1 MSDPIAD
8 LLTALSAAQFALVE
22 AGDRIRSRE
31 GWSPAYRR
39 AANASHAARDAV
51 DRYRRATDATNLEAE
66 YRDFEQAAIRFRQQ
80 IKDRRGA
87 AQSNAN

>member
-1 MSDPIAD
+1 MPDPTAD
-8 LLTALSAAQFALVE
+8 LMTALQAAHFALIE
-22 AGDRIRSRE
+22 AAERIQSLE

-39 AANASHAARDAV
+39 AANASHAVRDAV

-87 AQSNAN
+87 AQSNA

>member
-1 MSDPIAD
+1 MPDPTAD
-8 LLTALSAAQFALVE
+8 LLDALQAAQFALIE
-22 AGDRIRSRE
+22 AAEQIRSRE

-66 YRDFEQAAIRFRQQ
+66 YREFEQAAIRLWQQ
-80 IKDRRGA
+80 IKDRRSA
-87 AQSNAN
+87 AQSHA

>member
-1 MSDPIAD
+1 MPDPTAD
-8 LLTALSAAQFALVE
+8 PLDALQTAQFALIE
-22 AGDRIRSRE
+22 TADRIRSRE

-39 AANASHAARDAV
+39 AASASHAARDAV

-66 YRDFEQAAIRFRQQ
+66 YRDFEQAAIRFWQQ

-87 AQSNAN
+87 AQSHD